1 MPPASQESPCHTWP
15 APPPSPPRPDPFSP
29 FAPPAPHPVRLLPLL
44 PGRVLR
50 AAARQQGR
58 PKVICRPAPV
68 VGRREEILRRSETKM
83 SVLRAEWLC
92 FHRKG
97 LAAVAEGLGGRGMCR
112 RKALRDAVLVVA
124 ACAWLAPGMSSVET
138 VDTVLQPLFAS
149 RRNRSR
155 LRQRGL
161 FSRAVP
167 DEQNN
172 AVFTAWL
179 KPSATWA
186 LDS

>member
-15 APPPSPPRPDPFSP
+15 APPTSPPRADPFSP
-29 FAPPAPHPVRLLPLL
+29 FSPPAPHPVRLLPLL

-68 VGRREEILRRSETKM
+68 VVLRQWKGGERRSETWM
-83 SVLRAEWLC
+83 WALRAEWLC

-97 LAAVAEGLGGRGMCR
+97 LAAVAEALGGGGMCR
-112 RKALRDAVLVVA
+112 RKTLRDVVLVAV
-124 ACAWLAPGMSSVET
+124 ACAWLTPGMSSVET

-149 RRNRSR
+149 RRTRSR
-155 LRQRGL
+155 LRVTCFQ
-161 FSRAVP
+161 
-167 DEQNN
+167 EQFPTNR
-172 AVFTAWL
+172 TML
-179 KPSATWA
+179 CSPPG
-186 LDS
+186 